1 MKKYLLFIVL
11 LCIVTASVQAQPNH
25 ARDTSFTVY
34 SAYIKTLKNYPQ
46 IRIVDSK
53 LPKNVKA
60 TMDITYCNIGNRALK
75 ADIFYPAT
83 KTKKKRPA
91 VLLIHGGGWRSGDRS
106 QQIPMAQHL
115 AAKGFV
121 SITAEYRL
129 STEALYPAAIFD
141 LKAAVRWI
149 KANAKAYQIDTNK
162 VVVLGCSAGG
172 QLAAL
177 IGTTNN
183 NPEFEDKVCN
193 PDYSSNVAAIVDVD
207 GTLAFIHP
215 ESEEGNDKPGK
226 PSAATLWLGK
236 SAAEDPLL
244 WKKVAPLNHVSSNTP
259 PILFLNSGVT
269 RMHAGRNDMIQK
281 LDSLHIYSEVHT
293 FEDAPHPFWLFHP
306 WFNPMMQYIVTFLNR
321 ISPNN

>member
-1 MKKYLLFIVL
+1 MKKYLLL
-11 LCIVTASVQAQPNH
+11 LLLPYLITDVIYAQSSH
-25 ARDTSFTVY
+25 KKDTSFTVY
-34 SAYIKTLKNYPQ
+34 SAYAKNVKHYPQ
-46 IRIVDSK
+46 IKIIK
-53 LPKNVKA
+53 PELLKNVKA
-60 TMDITYCNIGNRALK
+60 AMNITYCNIGDRALK
-75 ADIFYPAT
+75 VDVFYPAK

-115 AAKGFV
+115 ADKGFV
-121 SITAEYRL
+121 SIVAEYRL
-129 STEALYPAAIFD
+129 STEAFYPSAIFD

-149 KANAKAYQIDTNK
+149 RANAKAYNIDTNK
-162 VVVLGCSAGG
+162 IAALGCSAGG

-177 IGTTNN
+177 LGTTNN

-193 PDYSSNVAAIVDVD
+193 LHYSSSVAAIVDID

-215 ESEEGNDKPGK
+215 ESGEGNDKPGK

-236 SAAEDPLL
+236 SAAEDPVL
-244 WKKVAPLNHVSSNTP
+244 WEKVAPLNHVSSRTP
-259 PILFLNSGVT
+259 PVLFLNSSVA

-306 WFNPMMQYIVTFLNR
+306 WFDPMMQYILTFLDK
-321 ISPNN
+321 IFQK

>member
-1 MKKYLLFIVL
+1 MKRYLLL
-11 LCIVTASVQAQPNH
+11 LLLFYVVTDVVDAQPNYT
-25 ARDTSFTVY
+25 RDTSFTVY
-34 SAYIKTLKNYPQ
+34 SAYIKNVKHYPQ
-46 IRIVDSK
+46 IKIVNPE

-60 TMDITYCNIGNRALK
+60 AMDITYCSIGDRALK
-75 ADIFYPAT
+75 ADVFYPAIRN
-83 KTKKKRPA
+83 KKKRPA

-106 QQIPMAQHL
+106 QQIPMAQRL

-129 STEALYPAAIFD
+129 STEALYPAAIYD

-149 KANAKAYQIDTNK
+149 KANAKTYSIDINK
-162 VVVLGCSAGG
+162 VAVLGCSAGG

-177 IGTTNN
+177 LGTTNN
-183 NPEFEDKVCN
+183 DPEFEDKVCN
-193 PDYSSNVAAIVDVD
+193 PHHSSSVAAIVDVD

-215 ESEEGNDKPGK
+215 ESGEGNDKPGR

-236 SAAEDPLL
+236 SASEDPAL
-244 WKKVAPLNHVSSNTP
+244 WEKVAPLNHVSLGTP
-259 PILFLNSGVT
+259 PILFLNSSVA

-281 LDSLHIYSEVHT
+281 FDSLHIYSKVHT

-306 WFNPMMQYIVTFLNR
+306 WFDPMMQNILNFLDKIFPDN
-321 ISPNN
+321 